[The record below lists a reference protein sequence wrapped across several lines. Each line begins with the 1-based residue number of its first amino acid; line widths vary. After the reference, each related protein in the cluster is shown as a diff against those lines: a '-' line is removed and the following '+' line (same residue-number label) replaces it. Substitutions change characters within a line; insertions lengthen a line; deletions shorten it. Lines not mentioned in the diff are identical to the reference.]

1 MNVLLITD
9 QFSQNNNFKDDKTRI
24 IKSLLE
30 AFGNNLSIMQFG
42 EEQNSLANWHF
53 DYKVS
58 ILNRFEHRIANAYY
72 IAEKIKMV
80 EHNFTHLIFLHIA
93 MQFGFSKFNFEKST
107 EVWTFPM
114 FLSPSYE
121 ALGEVVPYE
130 YKRLEALTLSKTH
143 NIITPSYLEKKQIL
157 DFCNSDST
165 RIHVIPRGINLDFL
179 THSVKHFNITTDIL
193 KICSIGSIKS
203 KKNIIELID
212 LFLLISKKYHK
223 SELHII
229 GPTQDS
235 NYLAEIKNKITQLN
249 LKNKIKFP
257 GYISPE
263 KLSDYIKNFHIHI
276 STSKYEIF
284 GRAIFE
290 TLACGIPNI
299 VVLYQNGAY
308 EFLKQVPYVR
318 FVNNKTEALLHLNLL
333 LKELSVFS
341 KLTQEIRYLYDN
353 KELVRRIIAKIC
365 SKDTLVISDYDG
377 TIFYKDDL
385 ERTKK
390 FIEKFNNYP
399 QKAIFS
405 ARPLNFL
412 INAVQHYKISVN
424 WIVSY
429 SGALISDSLGNI
441 LHIEPLEPKDL
452 KKLDKISKKFQRVIL
467 KNKVIILY
475 ISLNEV
481 DIETIPKCF
490 NVEIYD
496 NIVYISSR
504 KASKLYAAV
513 RLLKHIDWDGNIKS
527 YGDSKY
533 DEEIIQ
539 YFDGYLI
546 TN

>member
-9 QFSQNNNFKDDKTRI
+9 KFSQNNNFKDGGTRVV
-24 IKSLLE
+24 KSLLK
-30 AFGNNLSIMQFG
+30 AFNNNISVMQFG
-42 EEQNSLANWHF
+42 GEQNSLANWHF

-58 ILNRFEHRIANAYY
+58 IPNRFEHRIANAYY
-72 IAEKIKMV
+72 IAEKVKMV

-93 MQFGFSKFNFEKST
+93 MQFGFSKLNFEKST

-121 ALGEVVPYE
+121 ASGEVIPYE

-157 DFCNSDST
+157 DFYNFDST
-165 RIHVIPRGINLDFL
+165 RIHVIPRGITLDFL
-179 THSVKHFNITTDIL
+179 THNVRQFNITTDTL

-203 KKNIIELID
+203 QKNIIELID
-212 LFLLISKKYHK
+212 LFLLINKKYHK
-223 SELHII
+223 CELHII
-229 GPTQDS
+229 GPIQDS

-249 LKNKIKFP
+249 LENKIKFT

-276 STSKYEIF
+276 SASKCETF

-299 VVLYQNGAY
+299 IILYQNAAY

-318 FVNNKTEALLHLNLL
+318 FVNNKDEALFHLNLL
-333 LKELSVFS
+333 LKELDIFS
-341 KLTQEIRYLYDN
+341 KLAQEIGYLYDD
-353 KELVRRIIAKIC
+353 KELMRRITAKIC
-365 SKDTLVISDYDG
+365 NKDTLVISDYDG
-377 TIFYKDDL
+377 TIFYKNDL
-385 ERTKK
+385 ERTKN
-390 FIEKFNNYP
+390 FIKKFNNYS

-412 INAVQHYKISVN
+412 INAIQQYKISVN

-441 LHIEPLEPKDL
+441 LHIEPLELKDL
-452 KKLDKISKKFQRVIL
+452 KKLDRISKKFQRVIF
-467 KNKVIILY
+467 KNKVILLY
-475 ISLNEV
+475 IPLNEI
-481 DIETIPKCF
+481 DIETLPKYL
-490 NVEIYD
+490 NIELYD

-504 KASKLYAAV
+504 KASKLYAAI
-513 RLLKHIDWDGNIKS
+513 RLLKHLNWDGNVKS
-527 YGDSKY
+527 YGNSIY
-533 DEEIIQ
+533 DEEIIK

-546 TN
+546 TD